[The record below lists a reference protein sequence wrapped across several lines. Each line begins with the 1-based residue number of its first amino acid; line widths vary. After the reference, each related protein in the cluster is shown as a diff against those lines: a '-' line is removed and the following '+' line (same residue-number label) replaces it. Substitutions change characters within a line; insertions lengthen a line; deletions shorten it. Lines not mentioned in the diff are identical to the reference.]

1 MDTISKRF
9 CELIELNT
17 SPNRKYKFLEEQS
30 GIKALNWRNAFNG
43 GQRPTAEML
52 QVVARLWPE
61 YAFWLITGITD
72 IANGHSSPH
81 GAVYE
86 NHHLPRPNAVEYFK
100 YRAKLASEIEKINEE
115 RKGKGFEKLDVMYRP
130 KLESLVSKYPR
141 FFSYGNT
148 YKRISDKLA
157 KLDVQEQEL
166 LSVFER
172 EVENLRLARDQE
184 NKRLSEAEGSS

>member
-1 MDTISKRF
+1 MDTIRKRF
-9 CELIELNT
+9 SELIELNT
-17 SPNRKYKFLEEQS
+17 VPSRRYKFLEEQS
-30 GIKALNWRNAFNG
+30 GISALSWRNAYNG

-61 YAFWLITGITD
+61 YAFWLVTGITD
-72 IANGHSSPH
+72 IANGHTSPH

-86 NHHLPRPNAVEYFK
+86 NHHFPRPSATEYFK
-100 YRAKLASEIEKINEE
+100 YRAKLATEIEAINED
-115 RKGKGFEKLDVMYRP
+115 RGGKGFEKLDVMYRP
-130 KLESLVSKYPR
+130 KLEYLVSKYPK

-148 YKRISDKLA
+148 YKRISEKLA
-157 KLDVQEQEL
+157 KLDEQEQEL

-184 NKRLSEAEGSS
+184 NERLSDAERGG